1 MKRLGTLLGSTAL
14 VATLAGLTGQAHA
27 TTVSEAIMLPAT
39 QTPITSKFLGFNGFN
54 SGLGTL
60 STVTVQLVEK
70 VAGFIT
76 ATNNN
81 TSGTASFSGHVVDTL
96 GVTSQ
101 PTGLGFTTIQDASST
116 ASNVSV
122 AAGQTVKTGPL
133 NGSASQ
139 TNTVS
144 SGLGGFLGAWSIGFN
159 DTSAYSDSGTS
170 PSGLAFSTAGTTG
183 QVEAYVTYN
192 YTPVDPVPEPM
203 SMALLGTGLVG
214 LGVARRRRR
223 RPA

>member
-14 VATLAGLTGQAHA
+14 VATLAALTGQAHA
-27 TTVSEAIMLPAT
+27 TRAYEIISLPAT
-39 QTPITSKFLGFNGFN
+39 QTPITSKYLSFKGFS

-60 STVTVQLVEK
+60 SNVSVQLAES

-76 ATNNN
+76 ATND
-81 TSGTASFSGHVVDTL
+81 TSGTASFSGKVLDTL
-96 GVTSQ
+96 GVIAQ

-122 AAGQTVKTGPL
+122 PAGKMVKTGPL
-133 NGSASQ
+133 HGTASQ
-139 TNTVS
+139 TKIVTA
-144 SGLGGFLGAWSIGFN
+144 GLGGFLGAWSIGFN
-159 DTSAYSDSGTS
+159 DNSAYIGTT
-170 PSGLAFSTAGTTG
+170 PSALAFSTAGTTG
-183 QVEAYVTYN
+183 QVDAYVTYN
-192 YTPVDPVPEPM
+192 YTPSDPPAVPEPM